1 MADCGGGMSADYTA
15 DLYLAQVLNGL
26 IMRCD
31 INVYMHSKILQS
43 VVTSDLP
50 KLQSAAD
57 SF

>member
-1 MADCGGGMSADYTA
+1 MSADYTA